1 MIMNY
6 VPSQNRQSIVRL
18 TGAVYTPRDVAEEVI
33 RTVIEDLPA
42 RRLAVLEPSVGDGAF
57 LEQLCK
63 LMPGH
68 DHVAID
74 IDDEVIEKLLIQA
87 SDWPKPPSLR
97 SEDFIEYAC
106 REIEAGSLKFDLII
120 GNPPFIRK
128 HNFSDSFKDALKKL
142 SKLLNFPLSNLKNSW
157 AAFLVGASKL
167 IRNDGV
173 VAFVLP
179 YEIITVAYGHAVLD
193 EMLKIY
199 DRIDL
204 YVSDEKAFPQID
216 QDAVIFVGRRKT
228 SKAPGLFVQRV
239 KKMSNLIMADQHPI
253 VRVANRPIS
262 LDLNAFLIDRVT
274 MPILR
279 QLQDSLPTF
288 SDMATTAP
296 GVVTGAND
304 FFILRR
310 PEVESMGLQAHVVP
324 ILKKQTVGDRS
335 PLFTADDFEDIRKS
349 EPCELFYVQGD
360 VEDFDEEAKSY
371 IASGAAT
378 EYPQRYKCRKRK
390 NWYEVRLVERAPG
403 FFFKRSHGYP
413 RICINEANVHTTD
426 TAYGVHPKSGY
437 SVRGICFSFYN
448 SITMLFAETNGRFYG
463 GGVLELSPNELK
475 GLPMI
480 YHEPTDAEFKAFLE
494 VHKSARNDPRPILDF
509 GDRWVK
515 EKYEMKGPE
524 IEDIRRAWLAVR
536 THRLRHSNRL
546 GN

>member
-1 MIMNY
+1 MTMNY

-18 TGAVYTPRDVAEEVI
+18 TGAVYTPRDVAEAVV

-63 LMPGH
+63 LMSGH

-74 IDDEVIEKLLIQA
+74 IDEEVIENLLIQA
-87 SDWPKPPSLR
+87 SDWPKPPSLQ
-97 SEDFIEYAC
+97 SEDFIEIAC
-106 REIEAGSLKFDLII
+106 RAIEAGSPKFDLII

-128 HNFSDSFKDALKKL
+128 HNFSESFKDSLKKL
-142 SKLLNFPLSNLKNSW
+142 SMLLNFPLSNLKNSW

-167 IRNDGV
+167 ISNDGV

-216 QDAVIFVGRRKT
+216 QDAVIFVGRRKS
-228 SKAPGLFVQRV
+228 SKEPGLFVQRV
-239 KKMSNLIMADQHPI
+239 KKMSNLIMADEHPI
-253 VRVANRPIS
+253 GRVANRPIS
-262 LDLNAFLIDRVT
+262 LDLNAFLIDREA

-279 QLQDSLPTF
+279 QLQDSLPVF
-288 SDMATTAP
+288 SEMASTAP

-304 FFILRR
+304 FFILKHSD
-310 PEVESMGLQAHVVP
+310 VVSMGLQSHVVP
-324 ILKKQTVGDRS
+324 ILKKQTIGDRS
-335 PLFTADDFEDIRKS
+335 PLFTIDDFENLRKS
-349 EPCELFYVQGD
+349 EPCELFHVRGD
-360 VEDFDEEAKSY
+360 VEDLDEDALSY
-371 IASGAAT
+371 IALGAAT
-378 EYPQRYKCRKRK
+378 KYPQRYKCRIRK
-390 NWYEVRLVERAPG
+390 NWYEVRLVKRAPG

-413 RICINEANVHTTD
+413 RICVNEANVHITD
-426 TAYGVHPKSGY
+426 TAYGIHPKLGY
-437 SVRGICFSFYN
+437 SARGICFSFYN

-463 GGVLELSPNELK
+463 GGVLELSPSELK

-480 YHEPTDAEFKAFLE
+480 YHEPTDEEFEAFLE
-494 VHKSARNDPRPILDF
+494 VHRSAGNDPEPVLDF
-509 GDRWVK
+509 GDQWLRKKAVVK
-515 EKYEMKGPE
+515 GEE
-524 IEDIRRAWLAVR
+524 IADIRRAWLSVR
-536 THRLRHSNRL
+536 THRLRHSNRKSI
-546 GN
+546 